1 MKNISCEVC
10 ESRDCLIQKYCSPE
24 WILKIDNSKYQT
36 FFKQNQDI
44 ILEDSPILG
53 VFFIQSGKVKVY
65 STGLNQRQQ
74 IVRFANPG
82 HLLGHRGSEKEVYPI
97 GAKTMDD
104 SVVCFVENKVL
115 DELFEGNPK
124 FVREIMQFYSRELR
138 KIENRMKNL
147 GQMNTREKISEALLL
162 MWENFGLNE
171 KNKLNVPF
179 TREDIANIAGT
190 TPEQVMTQLT
200 GFEEEGLISKVGRK
214 IKILNLEGLQKI
226 ISKHNQ
232 HLVLV

>member
-10 ESRDCLIQKYCSPE
+10 ENTHCLIQQHCSPE
-24 WILKIDNSKYQT
+24 WNQKIDQRKAQI

-44 ILEDSPILG
+44 IHEDSPILG

-65 STGLNQRQQ
+65 STGLNQKQQ
-74 IVRFANPG
+74 IVRFASPG
-82 HLLGHRGSEKEVYPI
+82 HLLGHRGFEKELYPI

-104 SVVCFVENKVL
+104 SVVCFVENEIL
-115 DELFEGNPK
+115 DDLFEGNPK
-124 FVREIMQFYSRELR
+124 FVAELMKFYSRELR
-138 KIENRMKNL
+138 KMENRMKSL

-162 MWENFGLNE
+162 LCEAFGLNE

-190 TPEQVMTQLT
+190 SAEQVMTQLT

-214 IKILNLEGLQKI
+214 IKILNLEGLQNI
-226 ISKHNQ
+226 IAKYHQ
-232 HLVLV
+232 HFILA